1 MSQFIHFSL
10 IFREQEDTKTKHSAP
25 RTLDSQILICTAY
38 ICPQSSQKCKQKIL
52 VKLSKYF
59 SPDFAASVLET
70 NAVATEEHDLDFS
83 FCLMTSLSMFQQL
96 FSLRWLM
103 QQQEKKVYHFVL
115 VGSPGLHKY
124 MTSVNKV
131 CNDLESTVIKQILF
145 FFLFDFPWWTGIEMI
160 N

>member
-1 MSQFIHFSL
+1 M
-10 IFREQEDTKTKHSAP
+10 
-25 RTLDSQILICTAY
+25 
-38 ICPQSSQKCKQKIL
+38 CPQSSQKCKQKIL
-52 VKLSKYF
+52 VKLSKYI
-59 SPDFAASVLET
+59 SPEFAASVLET
-70 NAVATEEHDLDFS
+70 NVVATEEHDLDFS

-131 CNDLESTVIKQILF
+131 SNDLENTKINRYYFFSTWISLMNWRWNDKHNFGSWLQNLTK
-145 FFLFDFPWWTGIEMI
+145 LLI
-160 N
+160 NPIMLVQNLG